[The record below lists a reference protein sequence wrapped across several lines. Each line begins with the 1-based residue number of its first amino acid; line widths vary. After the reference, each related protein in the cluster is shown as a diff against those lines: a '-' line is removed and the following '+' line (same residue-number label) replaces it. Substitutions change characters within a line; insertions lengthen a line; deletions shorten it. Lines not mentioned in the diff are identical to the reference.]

1 MKLKFRVFGIL
12 CAACILLSSSV
23 YAAEAEPLSANAGE
37 TARCTIVI
45 ANEDGSQETRTL
57 EVPIPAGATRDEERA
72 LVRTAVFGE
81 NTNSTQSTLRAGP
94 FTELSVVNDLPYMI
108 DFTETYVGGGT
119 MPETC
124 PTLTVEFENLMP
136 GNGAKILYI
145 RLKNV
150 TYNQEWVKQID
161 MSPINDWVY
170 FMYSRDPGLKMEKG
184 NRMEVYAHPDTGY
197 AEADSCTVNISPYD
211 MG

>member
-1 MKLKFRVFGIL
+1 
-12 CAACILLSSSV
+12 
-23 YAAEAEPLSANAGE
+23 
-37 TARCTIVI
+37 
-45 ANEDGSQETRTL
+45 
-57 EVPIPAGATRDEERA
+57 
-72 LVRTAVFGE
+72 
-81 NTNSTQSTLRAGP
+81 
-94 FTELSVVNDLPYMI
+94 
-108 DFTETYVGGGT
+108 

-136 GNGAKILYI
+136 GNGAKILYV